1 MSFKPHAWLEREE
14 DPMPENVGDKS
25 YLQPP
30 PQVKTAKTIFLLLRC
45 GRTVCRAQMGF
56 LPHQAGGPEDAR
68 VPQSPTPHIWFC
80 TFCSNFYSPPKR
92 GLACEVVLTA
102 ELQGPW

>member
-30 PQVKTAKTIFLLLRC
+30 SQVKTAKTIFLLLKC

-68 VPQSPTPHIWFC
+68 VPQSPNPAHLVLHI
-80 TFCSNFYSPPKR
+80 
-92 GLACEVVLTA
+92 LL
-102 ELQGPW
+102 